1 VTRVSYRLLADLT
14 VALHGAFILFVV
26 GGGFLAWRWRW
37 VAWLHVPCACWGALV
52 ELGGWV
58 CPLTPLENA
67 FRVRAGE
74 AGYGGG
80 FIEHYVV
87 PALYPAGLTRAQQ
100 VLLGGAVVAVNVLA
114 YGLLIRRG
122 APSR

>member
-1 VTRVSYRLLADLT
+1 MTRVSYRLLADLT

-37 VAWLHVPCACWGALV
+37 VAWVHVPCACWGALV

-67 FRVRAGE
+67 LRVRAGE

-87 PALYPAGLTRAQQ
+87 PALYPAGLTRVQQ
-100 VLLGGAVVAVNVLA
+100 VLLGGAVLAVNVLA

>member
-26 GGGFLAWRWRW
+26 AGGFLAWRWRW
-37 VAWLHVPCACWGALV
+37 VAWVHVPCACWGALV

-67 FRVRAGE
+67 LRLRAGE

-80 FIEHYVV
+80 FIEHYIV
-87 PALYPAGLTRAQQ
+87 PTLYPTGLTRAQQ
-100 VLLGGAVVAVNVLA
+100 VLLGGAVLAVNVLA